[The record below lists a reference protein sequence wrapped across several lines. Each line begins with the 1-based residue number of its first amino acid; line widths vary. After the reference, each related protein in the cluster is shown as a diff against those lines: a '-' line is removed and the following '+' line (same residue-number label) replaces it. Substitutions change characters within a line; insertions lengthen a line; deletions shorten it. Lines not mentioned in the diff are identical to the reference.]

1 MRLNKSAER
10 TSPGQPAAQP
20 DPPPRPPGPPA
31 ERSRLVV
38 SNLRKT
44 LVSATGVAREVLADI
59 SFEVTPGE
67 FVAIVGPSGAGKTT
81 LLRTIS
87 GLLAP
92 DSGEVRCGDVP
103 VRDVPPWLSIVFQDY
118 GKSLFPWMSNSD
130 NVALALPGVPRRERD
145 SRAAWALDLVG
156 MGGVAGH
163 YPWELSGGMQQR
175 VAIAR
180 AICGD
185 LSVLI
190 MDEPFASVDALT
202 RTYLE
207 DEVLRLWNEIG
218 FSAVLVTHD
227 VGEAVYMADRVI
239 VLSPR
244 PATIAGEVSVDLP
257 RPRGHLSTRRDAR
270 FGELYAEVMSLVEAG
285 DPQRRASGPATP
297 QQRRQAP
304 VQAMRKQEHK

>member
-1 MRLNKSAER
+1 MMRQNKLAAER
-10 TSPGQPAAQP
+10 YGEEPQRAGDRDDPAG
-20 DPPPRPPGPPA
+20 GPAA
-31 ERSRLVV
+31 ERSHVV
-38 SNLRKT
+38 VRNLRKT
-44 LVSATGVAREVLADI
+44 LVAANGVGREVLGDI
-59 SFEVTPGE
+59 SFEVRPGE

-81 LLRTIS
+81 LLRVMS
-87 GLLAP
+87 GLLSP
-92 DSGEVRCGDVP
+92 DSGEVRCGAER

-118 GKSLFPWMSNSD
+118 GKSLFPWMTNKD
-130 NVALALPGVPRRERD
+130 NVGLALPQLKKKERAV
-145 SRAAWALDLVG
+145 RAAWALEVVG
-156 MGGVAGH
+156 MTSVADH

-180 AICGD
+180 AICGQ

-239 VLSPR
+239 VLSSR
-244 PATIAGEVSVDLP
+244 PATTAGEIPVDLP
-257 RPRGHLSTRRDAR
+257 RPRDHLGTRRDAR

-285 DPQRRASGPATP
+285 DPERRESGSGTP
-297 QQRRQAP
+297 Q
-304 VQAMRKQEHK
+304 

>member
-1 MRLNKSAER
+1 MSRN
-10 TSPGQPAAQP
+10 QPA
-20 DPPPRPPGPPA
+20 A

-38 SNLRKT
+38 SNVTKT
-44 LVSATGVAREVLADI
+44 LVSAAGVAREVLKDI

-81 LLRTIS
+81 LLRTVA
-87 GLLAP
+87 GLVAP
-92 DSGEVRCGDVP
+92 DSGQVRCGDEP

-118 GKSLFPWMSNSD
+118 GKSLFPWMSNQQ
-130 NVALALPGVPRRERD
+130 NVGLALPGLPKRERD
-145 SRAAWALDLVG
+145 QQAAWALDLVG
-156 MGGVAGH
+156 MGSVAGH

-207 DEVLRLWNEIG
+207 DEVLRLWAEIG

-244 PATIAGEVSVDLP
+244 PATIAGEIPVDLP
-257 RPRGHLSTRRDAR
+257 RPRDHLATRRDAR
-270 FGELYAEVMSLVEAG
+270 FGELYAEVMSLVESG
-285 DPQRRASGPATP
+285 SGRRTAST
-297 QQRRQAP
+297 
-304 VQAMRKQEHK
+304 

>member
-1 MRLNKSAER
+1 MRVNE
-10 TSPGQPAAQP
+10 PG
-20 DPPPRPPGPPA
+20 A
-31 ERSRLVV
+31 ERSTMSVR
-38 SNLRKT
+38 NLHKSLTAASGEARK
-44 LVSATGVAREVLADI
+44 VLADI
-59 SFEVTPGE
+59 SFEISPGE

-87 GLLAP
+87 GLLPP
-92 DSGEVRCGDVP
+92 DSGEVRCGARV

-118 GKSLFPWMSNSD
+118 GKSLFPWMTNKA
-130 NVALALPGVPRRERD
+130 NVGLALPGVRKGERD
-145 SRAAWALDLVG
+145 SRVTRALELVG
-156 MGGVAGH
+156 MAQVADH

-175 VAIAR
+175 VALAR

-185 LSVLI
+185 LSILI

-207 DEVLRLWNEIG
+207 DEVLRLWREIG

-244 PATIAGEVSVDLP
+244 PARIVGEVPVDLA
-257 RPRGHLSTRRDAR
+257 RPRDHVKSRREAR
-270 FGELYAEVMSLVEAG
+270 FGELYAEVMSLVEG
-285 DPQRRASGPATP
+285 
-297 QQRRQAP
+297 
-304 VQAMRKQEHK
+304 RKQPG